1 MVVALTQLV
10 DDPTKDA
17 VEGVVLVEEV
27 EDQVEEET
35 HRVEDEAHRVEEGTA
50 EMDLDEGENHQVVEG
65 GPLGV
70 KESQTTGHQ
79 GLLVQMQNLIPITLK
94 SGRSLL
100 SNVHSLSWNIS
111 LKIYESNALTRG
123 IWLALSFLACL
134 FRQELQYFI
143 ARCMDQQVGFVI
155 HRSLL

>member
-10 DDPTKDA
+10 DDLKRDA
-17 VEGVVLVEEV
+17 AEGVVLVEEV

-35 HRVEDEAHRVEEGTA
+35 EDETHRVEEGTA
-50 EMDLDEGENHQVVEG
+50 EMDLDEGESHQVVEG

-94 SGRSLL
+94 SGRSLR
-100 SNVHSLSWNIS
+100 SNIHSLSWNIS
-111 LKIYESNALTRG
+111 LTIYESNDWARG
-123 IWLALSFLACL
+123 I
-134 FRQELQYFI
+134 
-143 ARCMDQQVGFVI
+143 
-155 HRSLL
+155 